1 MFRSGEGQGMK
12 RMQSEILAL
21 AFLAMA
27 IGAPVGRAQNPP
39 APAKGTP
46 SAGAPTDQ
54 ETLVVEVVNNL
65 PAVDRSNLKAY
76 WAGVENRTHSKWIQ
90 ALPALAKPP
99 QSTPGMVK
107 IDCLIH
113 TDGRVTGMT
122 LEQPS
127 GKAALDRAAW
137 AAIAGSAPYDAYPYG
152 ISVEQ
157 VKVRF
162 TFVYNGGSTATSPTP
177 IGARRPR

>member
-1 MFRSGEGQGMK
+1 MHM
-12 RMQSEILAL
+12 EILAL

-27 IGAPVGRAQNPP
+27 MGAPLGRTQNPAP
-39 APAKGTP
+39 PAKGAP
-46 SAGAPTDQ
+46 GAAAPADQ
-54 ETLVVEVVNNL
+54 QTLAVEAVDTL
-65 PAVDRSNLKAY
+65 SSVDRSNLKAY
-76 WAGVENRTHSKWIQ
+76 WAGVQNRTHSQWIH

-107 IDCLIH
+107 IDCWVH

-137 AAIAGSAPYDAYPYG
+137 AAITGSAPYGAYPYG

-162 TFVYNGGSTATSPTP
+162 TFVYTGGTTTSQTP
-177 IGARRPR
+177 IGAPKPR